1 MDLKQLSPDEQKKVI
16 EEKKHD
22 YDNHTPLSE
31 NFEEIKNVV
40 VPLEEAEMKRDR
52 FRKLMDTLPTES
64 SFREDLIFYFKRLLI
79 SEFCLK
85 YNFKK
90 ALFGTN
96 SHKVAT

>member
-1 MDLKQLSPDEQKKVI
+1 MKKLE
-16 EEKKHD
+16 EEKKND
-22 YDNHTPLSE
+22 YENHTALPS
-31 NFEEIKNVV
+31 NFEEVKDKLLDCPN
-40 VPLEEAEMKRDR
+40 LDQKRSR
-52 FRKLMDTLPTES
+52 FNSLIQTLPIES
-64 SFREDLIFYFKRLLI
+64 CFREDLIFYMKRILI